1 VFGRFQSKLR
11 ETVIASP
18 ELFLPVFLLFT
29 WKVTALV
36 SGPRT
41 LILAL
46 LSTGILVI
54 YSYRVLGKN
63 AWLVRLGWSPPRHD
77 SWGWSVL
84 AGFVACGAVWIVAR
98 LSHESLGRF
107 PSIGHLML
115 ASTAGPMVEEMLF
128 RGLLFW
134 GIVEIFKRL
143 GVPTRA
149 GQAAAILLI
158 ALGFG
163 LAHTGRAGISL
174 VCTILTGAAFGAMR
188 VCSQSTAAA
197 ALMHGVY
204 NFALCWMTLA

>member
-1 VFGRFQSKLR
+1 MLGRFQSKLR

-29 WKVTALV
+29 WRVTALV

-63 AWLVRLGWSPPRHD
+63 AWLVRLGWSHPRQHF
-77 SWGWSVL
+77 WFWSIL
-84 AGFVACGAVWIVAR
+84 AGFVVCGAVWLVAR
-98 LSHESLGRF
+98 LSHEHLGRF
-107 PSIGHLML
+107 PSLGQLML

-134 GIVEIFKRL
+134 AVIEAFKRL
-143 GVPTRA
+143 SVPERA
-149 GQAAAILLI
+149 AQVTAILLI
-158 ALGFG
+158 AIAFA
-163 LAHTGRAGISL
+163 LAHVGRVGVSLAG
-174 VCTILTGAAFGAMR
+174 TIVTGAAFGAMR
-188 VCSQSTAAA
+188 VSSQSTAAA

-204 NFALCWMTLA
+204 NFALCLMTFA

>member
-54 YSYRVLGKN
+54 YAYRLLGKN
-63 AWLVRLGWSPPRHD
+63 TWLVRLGWSPPPRHF
-77 SWGWSVL
+77 WFWSIL
-84 AGFVACGAVWIVAR
+84 TGLIACGAVWVVAR
-98 LSHESLGRF
+98 LSHESIGRF
-107 PSIGHLML
+107 PSVGQLLL
-115 ASTAGPMVEEMLF
+115 ASTAGPMVEELLF

-134 GIVEIFKRL
+134 GIIEIFKRL
-143 GVPTRA
+143 RFPKRA
-149 GQAAAILLI
+149 GQVTAILLVAI
-158 ALGFG
+158 GFA
-163 LAHTGRAGISL
+163 LAHVGRAGVSL
-174 VCTILTGAAFGAMR
+174 ACTILTGAAFGAMR

>member
-1 VFGRFQSKLR
+1 VFAGFQSKLR

-46 LSTGILVI
+46 LSTGTLVI
-54 YSYRVLGKN
+54 YAYRVLGKN
-63 AWLVRLGWSPPRHD
+63 AWLVRLGWSPPRQHF
-77 SWGWSVL
+77 WLWSIL
-84 AGFVACGAVWIVAR
+84 AGFVACVAVWVVAR

-107 PSIGHLML
+107 PGIGQLIL
-115 ASTAGPMVEEMLF
+115 ASTAGPMVEEILF

-134 GIVEIFKRL
+134 GVIEAFKRFR
-143 GVPTRA
+143 VPERA
-149 GQAAAILLI
+149 GQVTAILLVAI
-158 ALGFG
+158 GFA
-163 LAHTGRAGISL
+163 LAHVGRAGVSL
-174 VCTILTGAAFGAMR
+174 ACTILTGAAFGAMR

-204 NFALCWMTLA
+204 NFALCWITLA